1 MAADPKATN
10 ANTSPVCP
18 SLFYTIQVPEDTTV
32 DSTVFP
38 LTCDDTDSG
47 VDGSLT
53 YVISSGNDARKFN
66 LLLTGTTANIKT
78 AGKFDFDDI
87 NSKTSFTLEIF
98 VIDGG
103 TPPLKAIVTLDITLT
118 PVNEFNPQF
127 FSLPTSLVLNEDT
140 DIGTMILDTK
150 PFDQDLDSQRKK
162 QKTKVTLTSSTSQG
176 VFYIDELTGRLYL
189 RHLLDYETVPLH
201 VLIITVVDENQPPQR
216 SATFNLNITVHN
228 VNEHPPECSS
238 QIYTVK
244 ITETKQV
251 GSSLIQLDCKDKES
265 QHLIYKLYKGDATKF
280 SMKDHGELK
289 LIKEI
294 DTDKEDN
301 FWTVEIEVRD
311 HGVPRLDT
319 FVHVNI
325 FVEDVDDHKPFW
337 HPANNGTYTVSIPEN
352 SDVGTFVVMVTAIDD
367 DKPGTKHSKIKYAIE
382 DMTKSFTIES
392 DTGKII
398 VASPELDREDKD
410 HYKLSVSAHSSDMIS
425 EKIFGEIS
433 IKITDENDNYPVF
446 SQEIYSATWPEDT
459 KINSVLL
466 TVRASDIDEGRNK
479 QISYSIQGNND
490 HIVSVIICM

>member
-1 MAADPKATN
+1 MITSISQSPYSLLPTD

-87 NSKTSFTLEIF
+87 NSKTSFTHLQSSDKPDEISNDKPNELSSDKPNEHDEVRQLNAALNLSDTQETELDVHGCALEIF

-228 VNEHPPECSS
+228 ECSS

-244 ITETKQV
+244 MTETKQV

-352 SDVGTFVVMVTAIDD
+352 SDVGTFVAMVTAIDD
-367 DKPGTKHSKIKYAIE
+367 DRPGTKHSKIKYAIE

-392 DTGKII
+392 DTGMEYI
-398 VASPELDREDKD
+398 
-410 HYKLSVSAHSSDMIS
+410 
-425 EKIFGEIS
+425 
-433 IKITDENDNYPVF
+433 
-446 SQEIYSATWPEDT
+446 
-459 KINSVLL
+459 
-466 TVRASDIDEGRNK
+466 
-479 QISYSIQGNND
+479 
-490 HIVSVIICM
+490 